1 MKMIIFYKNVLSC
14 QVKKLK
20 RGGIVNERKRVMIT
34 GASSGIGY
42 EFSKIFAK
50 NDYDLVLVARSS
62 EQLQRIANEISS
74 KYSVAVKVIAK
85 DLSKVNSADE
95 IYFEVVKDLGNI
107 DILINNAGIQVY
119 GSFSETNIE
128 EELRLIN
135 VNLITLTKLTKLF
148 LKDMT
153 KRGKGK
159 ILNVG
164 STGSFAPGPLNAVYC
179 ATKAYV
185 LSFSEAIAEELSGSC
200 VTITTLCPGA
210 TKTEFAKRANIE
222 NVRLFRSRVME
233 ASEVADIGFRALM
246 KGSITVIA
254 GINNKLTTF
263 SIRMTPRRIVTKIS
277 HYLMSKLT

>member
-1 MKMIIFYKNVLSC
+1 M
-14 QVKKLK
+14 
-20 RGGIVNERKRVMIT
+20 RERKRVLIT

-62 EQLQRIANEISS
+62 EQLQMIADEICSI
-74 KYSVAVKVIAK
+74 YNVTVKVIAK
-85 DLSKVNSADE
+85 DLSTVNSAEE
-95 IYFEVVKDLGNI
+95 IYFEIAKDSGTI

-119 GSFSETNIE
+119 GPFSETNME
-128 EELRLIN
+128 DELRMIN
-135 VNLITLTKLTKLF
+135 VNLIALTRLTKLF
-148 LKDMT
+148 LKDMA
-153 KRGKGK
+153 KRGNGK

-185 LSFSEAIAEELSGSC
+185 LSFSEAIAEEASGTG

-210 TKTEFAKRANIE
+210 TKTGFAKRANIE
-222 NVRLFRSRVME
+222 NIRLFKSRVME
-233 ASEVADIGFRALM
+233 ASEVAEIGYRALM
-246 KGSITVIA
+246 KGSITVVA
-254 GINNKLTTF
+254 GIRNKLTAF

-277 HYLMSKLT
+277 HYLMTTLT